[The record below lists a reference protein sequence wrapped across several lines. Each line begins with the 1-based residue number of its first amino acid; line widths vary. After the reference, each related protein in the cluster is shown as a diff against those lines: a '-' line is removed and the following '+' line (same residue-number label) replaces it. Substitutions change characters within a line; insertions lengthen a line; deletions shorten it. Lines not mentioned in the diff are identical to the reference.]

1 MCKYKTKISPMKAEI
16 PITWAEVVDSTNS
29 WASREMS
36 VIDKMSVFAALYQTA
51 GRGQRGNKWHS
62 ATGENLTFS
71 IALRFGNSLTGN
83 VRAMDQF
90 IITEVAALA
99 VADFLTDKGADVR
112 IKWPNDIYVRDRKI
126 CGMLIENSLRGD
138 EVATSIVGIGINL
151 NQKDFPAELANPT
164 SLAIATGKEIGP
176 KEALEDFLPF
186 FLMRLEMSLTTEGR
200 AEMRNDYLD
209 ILYRKDKPFPYRD
222 NVTGEEFTGTIKGIS
237 DIGELLA
244 EMPDKSIKSFSF
256 KEIGYII

>member
-1 MCKYKTKISPMKAEI
+1 MKAEI

-71 IALRFGNSLTGN
+71 IVLRFGNSLTGN

-90 IITEVAALA
+90 IITEVSALA

-151 NQKDFPAELANPT
+151 NQRDFPA
-164 SLAIATGKEIGP
+164 
-176 KEALEDFLPF
+176 
-186 FLMRLEMSLTTEGR
+186 
-200 AEMRNDYLD
+200 
-209 ILYRKDKPFPYRD
+209 
-222 NVTGEEFTGTIKGIS
+222 
-237 DIGELLA
+237 
-244 EMPDKSIKSFSF
+244 
-256 KEIGYII
+256 

>member
-71 IALRFGNSLTGN
+71 IVLRFGNSLTGN

-90 IITEVAALA
+90 VLTEVAALS
-99 VADFLTDKGADVR
+99 VADFL
-112 IKWPNDIYVRDRKI
+112 
-126 CGMLIENSLRGD
+126 
-138 EVATSIVGIGINL
+138 
-151 NQKDFPAELANPT
+151 
-164 SLAIATGKEIGP
+164 
-176 KEALEDFLPF
+176 
-186 FLMRLEMSLTTEGR
+186 
-200 AEMRNDYLD
+200 
-209 ILYRKDKPFPYRD
+209 
-222 NVTGEEFTGTIKGIS
+222 
-237 DIGELLA
+237 
-244 EMPDKSIKSFSF
+244 
-256 KEIGYII
+256 